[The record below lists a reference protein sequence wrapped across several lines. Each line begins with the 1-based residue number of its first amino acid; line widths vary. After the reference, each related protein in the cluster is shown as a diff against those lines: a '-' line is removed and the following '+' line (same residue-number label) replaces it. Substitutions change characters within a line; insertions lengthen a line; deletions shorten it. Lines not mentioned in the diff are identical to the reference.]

1 MCWVATTQMLL
12 TLMLKMKRS
21 SENESLSRSDDC
33 FLLVQVV
40 VVLCGWMG
48 AHMCVYVFVLGLVS
62 VVNSFV
68 TLQFVLYYI

>member
-1 MCWVATTQMLL
+1 MCWVATTLMLL
-12 TLMLKMKRS
+12 TLMLKMKMS

-33 FLLVQVV
+33 FLLV
-40 VVLCGWMG
+40 VVLCWWMG